1 MKKRLLS
8 LFLTFSMLL
17 TFFPVGTVTVF
28 ASDSPMAYTDGSYQF
43 ILNADNTAT
52 ITKYTGNEHRI
63 TIPAQVTHDAY
74 IYPVSKIGDRVF
86 SNYRYAL
93 TSVQIPDTV
102 TEIGS
107 NAFYN
112 CTSLK
117 NVTIQDNKPSCVKK
131 IGRQA
136 FMFCSVLSDISIL
149 DSVTEIDSE
158 AFHHCEE
165 LDTVTIPE
173 GVTSVADGMFSYCY
187 SLHTVTLPDSVTA
200 IEERAFTG
208 TALTQI
214 HIPANVTRIGTDAF
228 SECFALSAITSDSE
242 SYPAIDNVLYKKA
255 ANGDYALIRY
265 PSRRAN
271 PAFKIPN
278 GVARIE
284 THAFDCCSYL
294 ASVKMPDSVVSIGTG
309 AFMNCPALQDIEFS
323 CRITELPES
332 VFENCIGLESI
343 DIPEGITQ
351 ILDYAFAGCA
361 RLKRIAIP
369 SSVTKISGYAFSN
382 CTALNNIEYSGS
394 RSQWNAI
401 FTDSSLQDL
410 PVAPGSIDVTVT
422 SDIRTVT
429 AKVDGSSVP
438 INDGKFI
445 VTIGKTVELTVSDPQ
460 YRDRYTWAGGSG
472 TVSADN
478 TTYTFVAG
486 QDDTAV
492 TLTTVEHT
500 NYDTGDFTISGL
512 ADYSYGDNIDIRI
525 EPKDTRITDYIVR
538 YVRNAGTSNEE
549 EFNELPKDAGT
560 YTLRIIQGDTVRIDI
575 PEKITIHPITIT
587 NNTFQNELAVTLPAD
602 AVEEEVEE
610 GNDHTA
616 TVTVRADS
624 RLNALLQSDEIK
636 LELVYLN
643 DMGEEVI
650 TPTKA
655 GRYTVKVK
663 IHSNS
668 PNLLSATVDG
678 GTFEIRQKA
687 APIVPTADLYP
698 LTIKNAAVLIEHDGE
713 EIHARRNEIG
723 DLVAKVPENA
733 SVTVTYIS
741 QSDAIAFDQWLVS
754 GLDDSIDVKQ
764 NPLRFQMP
772 AGEKGVT
779 IEAMTKDASI
789 EDGGSGILGTVMV
802 IGAAAVLTWQ
812 GCRIGMELYLKRI
825 LPDGAAIPANA
836 TELAE
841 LVWVDA
847 GKPAPA
853 AALDNDATDAQKA
866 LTWASENQLLPSNK
880 TADASVSYWEV
891 IQIWRKAQTL
901 KN

>member
-63 TIPAQVTHDAY
+63 TIPAQVAQDAQT
-74 IYPVSKIGDRVF
+74 YPVSKIGDRVF
-86 SNYRYAL
+86 CNYRYVL

-117 NVTIQDNKPSCVKK
+117 SVTIQDDKPSCVKK

-136 FMFCSVLSDISIL
+136 FMFCSELTDIPIL

-242 SYPAIDNVLYKKA
+242 SYPAIDNVLYEKA

-265 PSRRAN
+265 PSQRAD

-284 THAFDCCSYL
+284 THAF
-294 ASVKMPDSVVSIGTG
+294 
-309 AFMNCPALQDIEFS
+309 
-323 CRITELPES
+323 
-332 VFENCIGLESI
+332 
-343 DIPEGITQ
+343 
-351 ILDYAFAGCA
+351 AGCA
-361 RLKRIAIP
+361 RLERIAIP
-369 SSVTKISGYAFSN
+369 SSVTKISEYAFSS
-382 CTALNNIEYSGS
+382 CESLKTVEYSGS

-401 FTDSSLQDL
+401 STDSGLQNV

-492 TLTTVEHT
+492 TLATVEHT

-512 ADYSYGDNIDIRI
+512 SNYSYGDNIDIRI

-575 PEKITIHPITIT
+575 PEKITIHPVTIT
-587 NNTFQNELAVTLPAD
+587 NDTFQNELTVTLPAD
-602 AVEEEVEE
+602 VVEEE

-643 DMGEEVI
+643 DMGEEVVA
-650 TPTKA
+650 PTKA

-668 PNLLSATVDG
+668 PNLISAIVDG

-713 EIHARRNEIG
+713 EIHAERNEIG
-723 DLVAKVPENA
+723 ELVAKVPENA

-754 GLDDSIDVKQ
+754 GLDDSTDVKQ

-779 IEAMTKDASI
+779 MEAMTKDASI

-812 GCRIGMELYLKRI
+812 GCRIGTELYLKRI

-841 LVWVDA
+841 LVWDDA
-847 GKPAPA
+847 GKPVPA
-853 AALDNDATDAQKA
+853 AALDNDATNAQKA

-880 TADASVSYWEV
+880 TAAASVSYWEV
-891 IQIWRKAQTL
+891 FQIWRKAQTL
-901 KN
+901 KS

>member
-17 TFFPVGTVTVF
+17 TFFPVSTVTVF
-28 ASDSPMAYTDGSYQF
+28 ASGSPMAYTDGSYQF

-63 TIPAQVTHDAY
+63 TIPAQVAQGTQT
-74 IYPVSKIGDRVF
+74 YPVSKIGDRVF
-86 SNYRYAL
+86 CNYKYVL

-117 NVTIQDNKPSCVKK
+117 SVTIQDNKPSCVKK

-136 FMFCSVLSDISIL
+136 FMFCSVLSDIPIL
-149 DSVTEIDSE
+149 DSVTEIGSE
-158 AFHHCEE
+158 AFHQCEK

-214 HIPANVTRIGTDAF
+214 HIPANVAQIGTDAF

-242 SYPAIDNVLYKKA
+242 SYPAIDNVLYEKA

-265 PSRRAN
+265 PSQRAD

-284 THAFDCCSYL
+284 THAF
-294 ASVKMPDSVVSIGTG
+294 
-309 AFMNCPALQDIEFS
+309 
-323 CRITELPES
+323 
-332 VFENCIGLESI
+332 
-343 DIPEGITQ
+343 
-351 ILDYAFAGCA
+351 AGCA
-361 RLKRIAIP
+361 RLERIAIP
-369 SSVTKISGYAFSN
+369 SSVTKISEYAFSS
-382 CTALNNIEYSGS
+382 CESLKTVEYSGS

-401 FTDSSLQDL
+401 STDSGLQNV

-575 PEKITIHPITIT
+575 PEKITIHPVTIT
-587 NNTFQNELAVTLPAD
+587 NDTFQNELTVTLPAD
-602 AVEEEVEE
+602 AVEEE

-668 PNLLSATVDG
+668 PNLISAIVDG

-687 APIVPTADLYP
+687 APMVPTADLYP

-713 EIHARRNEIG
+713 EIHAERNEIG
-723 DLVAKVPENA
+723 VLVAKVPENA

-754 GLDDSIDVKQ
+754 GLDDSTDVKQ

-779 IEAMTKDASI
+779 MEAMTKDASI

-812 GCRIGMELYLKRI
+812 GCRIGTELYLKRI

-841 LVWVDA
+841 LMWDDA

-853 AALDNDATDAQKA
+853 AALDTDATDAQKA
-866 LTWASENQLLPSNK
+866 LTWAFENQLLPSNK

-891 IQIWRKAQTL
+891 IQIWRKAQAL

>member
-63 TIPAQVTHDAY
+63 TIPAQVAQGTQT
-74 IYPVSKIGDRVF
+74 YPVTKIGDRVF
-86 SNYRYAL
+86 SSYRYAL

-117 NVTIQDNKPSCVKK
+117 SVTIQGNKPSCVKK

-136 FMFCSVLSDISIL
+136 FMFCSELTDIPIL
-149 DSVTEIDSE
+149 DSVTEIGSE
-158 AFHHCEE
+158 SFHHCEK

-173 GVTSVADGMFSYCY
+173 GVTSVADGMFRYCY
-187 SLHTVTLPDSVTA
+187 NLHTVTLPDSVTA

-214 HIPANVTRIGTDAF
+214 HIPAKVTRIETDAF

-242 SYPAIDNVLYKKA
+242 SYPAIDNVLYEKS
-255 ANGDYALIRY
+255 ANGDCALICY
-265 PSRRAN
+265 PSRRAD

-284 THAFDCCSYL
+284 THAFDCCLYL

-351 ILDYAFAGCA
+351 ILDDAFAGCEQ
-361 RLKRIAIP
+361 LERIAIP
-369 SSVTKISGYAFSN
+369 SSVTKISESAFSN

-401 FTDSSLQDL
+401 FTDSGLQNV

-422 SDIRTVT
+422 SGIRTVT
-429 AKVDGSSVP
+429 AKIDGSSVP

-445 VTIGKTVELTVSDPQ
+445 VTIGKTVELTVGDPQ

-472 TVSADN
+472 TVSANN

-486 QDDTAV
+486 RDDTAV

-525 EPKDTRITDYIVR
+525 EPKDTSITDYIVR

-575 PEKITIHPITIT
+575 PEKITIHPVTIT
-587 NNTFQNELAVTLPAD
+587 NDTFQNELAVTLPAD
-602 AVEEEVEE
+602 AVEEE

-636 LELVYLN
+636 LEIVYLN
-643 DMGEEVI
+643 DMGEEVVA
-650 TPTKA
+650 PTKA

-668 PNLLSATVDG
+668 PNLLSAIVDG

-687 APIVPTADLYP
+687 APIVPLYP
-698 LTIKNAAVLIEHDGE
+698 LTIKNADVFIEHDGE
-713 EIHARRNEIG
+713 EIHAERNEIG
-723 DLVAKVPENA
+723 VLVAKVPENA

-754 GLDDSIDVKQ
+754 GLDDSTDVKQ

-779 IEAMTKDASI
+779 MEAMTKDASI

-812 GCRIGMELYLKRI
+812 GCRIGTELYLKRI

-841 LVWVDA
+841 LVWDDA

-853 AALDNDATDAQKA
+853 AVLDNDATNAQKA

>member
-8 LFLTFSMLL
+8 LFLTFSIML

-63 TIPAQVTHDAY
+63 TIPAHVTQDAQT
-74 IYPVSKIGDRVF
+74 YPVSKIGDRVF
-86 SNYRYAL
+86 CNYKYVL
-93 TSVQIPDTV
+93 TSVQIPDTI

-117 NVTIQDNKPSCVKK
+117 SVTIQDNKPSCVKK

-136 FMFCSVLSDISIL
+136 FMFCSELTDIPIL
-149 DSVTEIDSE
+149 DSVTEIGSE
-158 AFHHCEE
+158 SFHQCEK

-173 GVTSVADGMFSYCY
+173 GVTSVADGTFSYCY

-214 HIPANVTRIGTDAF
+214 HIPANVAQIGTDAF
-228 SECFALSAITSDSE
+228 SECFALSTITSDSE
-242 SYPAIDNVLYKKA
+242 SYPSIDNVLYEKA

-265 PSRRAN
+265 PSRRADS
-271 PAFKIPN
+271 AFIPN

-294 ASVKMPDSVVSIGTG
+294 ASVKMPDSVVSIGAG
-309 AFMNCPALQDIEFS
+309 AFMNCQKLHDIEFS

-343 DIPEGITQ
+343 NIPEGITQ
-351 ILDYAFAGCA
+351 IMDYAFAGCEQ
-361 RLKRIAIP
+361 LERIAIP
-369 SSVTKISGYAFSN
+369 SSVTKISEDAFSN

-445 VTIGKTVELTVSDPQ
+445 VTIGKTVELTVSDPH

-486 QDDTAV
+486 QEDTAV

-500 NYDTGDFTISGL
+500 NYDTGDFIISGL

-525 EPKDTRITDYIVR
+525 EPKDTSITDYIVR

-560 YTLRIIQGDTVRIDI
+560 YTLRIIQGNTVRIDI
-575 PEKITIHPITIT
+575 PEKITIHPVTIT
-587 NNTFQNELAVTLPAD
+587 NDTFQNELTVTLPAD
-602 AVEEEVEE
+602 AVEEE

-636 LELVYLN
+636 LEIVYLN
-643 DMGEEVI
+643 DMGEEVVA
-650 TPTKA
+650 PTKA

-668 PNLLSATVDG
+668 PNLISAIVDG

-687 APIVPTADLYP
+687 APIVPTADLYL
-698 LTIKNAAVLIEHDGE
+698 LTIKNADVFIEHDGE
-713 EIHARRNEIG
+713 EIHAERNEIG

-754 GLDDSIDVKQ
+754 GLDDSTDVKQ

-812 GCRIGMELYLKRI
+812 GCRIGTELYLKRI

-841 LVWVDA
+841 LVWDDA

-901 KN
+901 KS

>member
-28 ASDSPMAYTDGSYQF
+28 ASDSPMAYTDGLYRF

-63 TIPAQVTHDAY
+63 TIPAQVAQGTQT
-74 IYPVSKIGDRVF
+74 YPVSKIGDRVF
-86 SNYRYAL
+86 SNYRYL
-93 TSVQIPDTV
+93 TSVQIPGTV
-102 TEIGS
+102 TEIGN

-117 NVTIQDNKPSCVKK
+117 SVTIQDDNSSCVKK

-136 FMFCSVLSDISIL
+136 FMFCSKLTDISIL
-149 DSVTEIDSE
+149 DSVTEIGSE
-158 AFHHCEE
+158 TFHHCEE

-173 GVTSVADGMFSYCY
+173 GVTSIAEGLFSYCY

-214 HIPANVTRIGTDAF
+214 HIPANVAQIGTDAF
-228 SECFALSAITSDSE
+228 SECFALSTITSGSE
-242 SYPAIDNVLYKKA
+242 CYPAIDNVLYEKS

-265 PSRRAN
+265 PSQRKD

-278 GVARIE
+278 GVVKIE
-284 THAFDCCSYL
+284 THAFDSCSYL

-309 AFMNCPALQDIEFS
+309 AFMNCQKLQDIEFS

-351 ILDYAFAGCA
+351 IMDYAFAGCA

-369 SSVTKISGYAFSN
+369 SSVTKIPESAFSS
-382 CTALNNIEYSGS
+382 CESLKTVEYSGS

-401 FTDSSLQDL
+401 STESGLQNL
-410 PVAPGSIDVTVT
+410 PVAPGSIDVTLT
-422 SDIRTVT
+422 SGIRTVT
-429 AKVDGSSVP
+429 AKIDGSSVP

-445 VTIGKTVELTVSDPQ
+445 VPIGKTVELTVSDSQ

-472 TVSADN
+472 TASADN
-478 TTYTFVAG
+478 TIYIFVAG

-500 NYDTGDFTISGL
+500 NYDTGDFIISGL

-525 EPKDTRITDYIVR
+525 EPKDTSITDYIVR

-549 EFNELPKDAGT
+549 EFNALPEDAGT

-575 PEKITIHPITIT
+575 PEKITIHPVTIT
-587 NNTFQNELAVTLPAD
+587 NDTFQNELTVTLPED
-602 AVEEEVEE
+602 AVEEE

-636 LELVYLN
+636 LEIVYLN

-668 PNLLSATVDG
+668 PNLLSAIVDG
-678 GTFEIRQKA
+678 GTFEIRQKD
-687 APIVPTADLYP
+687 APIIPTADLYL
-698 LTIKNAAVLIEHDGE
+698 LTIKNADVFIEHDGE
-713 EIHARRNEIG
+713 EIHAERNEIG

-812 GCRIGMELYLKRI
+812 GCRIGTELYLKRI

-841 LVWVDA
+841 LVWFDA
-847 GKPAPA
+847 GKPVPA
-853 AALDNDATDAQKA
+853 AALDTDATDAQKA

-891 IQIWRKAQTL
+891 IQIWRKAQAL
-901 KN
+901 KS

>member
-28 ASDSPMAYTDGSYQF
+28 ASGSPMAYTDGSYQF

-63 TIPAQVTHDAY
+63 TIPAQVTQDAQT
-74 IYPVSKIGDRVF
+74 YPVSKIGDRVF
-86 SNYRYAL
+86 NNYKYTL

-117 NVTIQDNKPSCVKK
+117 SVTIQDNKPSCVKK

-136 FMFCSVLSDISIL
+136 FMFCSELTDIPIL

-187 SLHTVTLPDSVTA
+187 SLHTVTLSDSVTA

-214 HIPANVTRIGTDAF
+214 HIPANVAQIGTDAF

-242 SYPAIDNVLYKKA
+242 SYPSIDNVLYEKA
-255 ANGDYALIRY
+255 ANDDYALIRY
-265 PSRRAN
+265 PSRRED

-278 GVARIE
+278 GVTRIE

-323 CRITELPES
+323 CRTTKLPES
-332 VFENCIGLESI
+332 VFAGCISLKSI

-351 ILDYAFAGCA
+351 ILDDAFAGCEQ
-361 RLKRIAIP
+361 LERIAIP
-369 SSVTKISGYAFSN
+369 SSVTKIPESAFSS
-382 CTALNNIEYSGS
+382 CESLKTVEYSGS

-401 FTDSSLQDL
+401 FTDSGLQNVH
-410 PVAPGSIDVTVT
+410 VAPGSIDVTVT

-429 AKVDGSSVP
+429 AKIDGSSVP

-472 TVSADN
+472 TVSANN

-525 EPKDTRITDYIVR
+525 EPKDTSITDYIVR

-575 PEKITIHPITIT
+575 PEKITIHPVTIT
-587 NNTFQNELAVTLPAD
+587 NNTFQNELTVTLPEG
-602 AVEEEVEE
+602 AVEEE

-636 LELVYLN
+636 LEIVYLN

-668 PNLLSATVDG
+668 PNLLSAIVDG

-687 APIVPTADLYP
+687 APIVPLYP
-698 LTIKNAAVLIEHDGE
+698 LTIKNADVFIEHDGE
-713 EIHARRNEIG
+713 EIHAERNEIG
-723 DLVAKVPENA
+723 VLVAKVPENA

-754 GLDDSIDVKQ
+754 GLDDSTDVKQ

-779 IEAMTKDASI
+779 MEAMTKDASI

-812 GCRIGMELYLKRI
+812 GCRIGTELYLKRI

-841 LVWVDA
+841 LVWDDA

-853 AALDNDATDAQKA
+853 AALDNDATHAQKA
-866 LTWASENQLLPSNK
+866 LTWASENQLLPFNK

-891 IQIWRKAQTL
+891 IQIWRKAQAL

>member
-52 ITKYTGNEHRI
+52 ITKYTGNERRI
-63 TIPAQVTHDAY
+63 TIPAQVAQGTQT
-74 IYPVSKIGDRVF
+74 YPVTKIGDRVF
-86 SNYRYAL
+86 SNYRYL

-112 CTSLK
+112 CTFLES
-117 NVTIQDNKPSCVKK
+117 VTIQDNKPSCVKK

-136 FMFCSVLSDISIL
+136 FMFCSELTDIPIL
-149 DSVTEIDSE
+149 DSVTEIGSE
-158 AFHHCEE
+158 SFHHCEE

-214 HIPANVTRIGTDAF
+214 HIPANVAQIETDAF

-242 SYPAIDNVLYKKA
+242 SYPSIDNVLYEKS

-265 PSRRAN
+265 PSQRAD

-284 THAFDCCSYL
+284 THAF
-294 ASVKMPDSVVSIGTG
+294 
-309 AFMNCPALQDIEFS
+309 
-323 CRITELPES
+323 
-332 VFENCIGLESI
+332 
-343 DIPEGITQ
+343 
-351 ILDYAFAGCA
+351 AGCA
-361 RLKRIAIP
+361 RLERIAIP
-369 SSVTKISGYAFSN
+369 SSVTKISEYAFSS
-382 CTALNNIEYSGS
+382 CESLKTVEYSGS

-401 FTDSSLQDL
+401 STDSGLQSL

-422 SDIRTVT
+422 SDIRSVT

-445 VTIGKTVELTVSDPQ
+445 VTIGKTVELTVSAPQ

-492 TLTTVEHT
+492 TLATVEHT

-575 PEKITIHPITIT
+575 PEKITIHPVTIT
-587 NNTFQNELAVTLPAD
+587 NDTFQNELAVTLPED
-602 AVEEEVEE
+602 AVEEE

-636 LELVYLN
+636 LEIVYLN
-643 DMGEEVI
+643 DMGEEVVA
-650 TPTKA
+650 PTKA

-668 PNLLSATVDG
+668 PNLISAIVDG

-687 APIVPTADLYP
+687 VFLPPTADLYL
-698 LTIKNAAVLIEHDGE
+698 LTIKNADVFIEHDGE
-713 EIHARRNEIG
+713 EIHAGRNEIG

-812 GCRIGMELYLKRI
+812 GCRIGTELYLKRI

-841 LVWVDA
+841 LVWDDA
-847 GKPAPA
+847 GKPVPA
-853 AALDNDATDAQKA
+853 AALDNDATNAQKA

>member
-1 MKKRLLS
+1 M
-8 LFLTFSMLL
+8 
-17 TFFPVGTVTVF
+17 
-28 ASDSPMAYTDGSYQF
+28 
-43 ILNADNTAT
+43 
-52 ITKYTGNEHRI
+52 
-63 TIPAQVTHDAY
+63 
-74 IYPVSKIGDRVF
+74 
-86 SNYRYAL
+86 
-93 TSVQIPDTV
+93 
-102 TEIGS
+102 
-107 NAFYN
+107 
-112 CTSLK
+112 
-117 NVTIQDNKPSCVKK
+117 
-131 IGRQA
+131 
-136 FMFCSVLSDISIL
+136 
-149 DSVTEIDSE
+149 
-158 AFHHCEE
+158 
-165 LDTVTIPE
+165 
-173 GVTSVADGMFSYCY
+173 
-187 SLHTVTLPDSVTA
+187 
-200 IEERAFTG
+200 
-208 TALTQI
+208 
-214 HIPANVTRIGTDAF
+214 
-228 SECFALSAITSDSE
+228 
-242 SYPAIDNVLYKKA
+242 
-255 ANGDYALIRY
+255 
-265 PSRRAN
+265 
-271 PAFKIPN
+271 
-278 GVARIE
+278 
-284 THAFDCCSYL
+284 
-294 ASVKMPDSVVSIGTG
+294 
-309 AFMNCPALQDIEFS
+309 
-323 CRITELPES
+323 
-332 VFENCIGLESI
+332 
-343 DIPEGITQ
+343 
-351 ILDYAFAGCA
+351 
-361 RLKRIAIP
+361 
-369 SSVTKISGYAFSN
+369 
-382 CTALNNIEYSGS
+382 
-394 RSQWNAI
+394 
-401 FTDSSLQDL
+401 
-410 PVAPGSIDVTVT
+410 
-422 SDIRTVT
+422 
-429 AKVDGSSVP
+429 
-438 INDGKFI
+438 
-445 VTIGKTVELTVSDPQ
+445 
-460 YRDRYTWAGGSG
+460 
-472 TVSADN
+472 SADN

-492 TLTTVEHT
+492 TLATVEHT

-525 EPKDTRITDYIVR
+525 EPKDTSITDYIVR

-575 PEKITIHPITIT
+575 PEKITIHPVTIT
-587 NNTFQNELAVTLPAD
+587 NDTFQNEFTVSLPED
-602 AVEEEVEE
+602 AVEEE

-636 LELVYLN
+636 LEIVYLN
-643 DMGEEVI
+643 DMGEEVVA
-650 TPTKA
+650 PTKA

-663 IHSNS
+663 IHSNNS
-668 PNLLSATVDG
+668 NLLSAIVDG

-713 EIHARRNEIG
+713 EIHAGRNEIG

-754 GLDDSIDVKQ
+754 GLDDSTDVKQ

-812 GCRIGMELYLKRI
+812 GCRIGTELYLKRI

-853 AALDNDATDAQKA
+853 AALDNDATNAQKA

>member
-63 TIPAQVTHDAY
+63 TIPAQVTHGAQT
-74 IYPVSKIGDRVF
+74 YPVSKIGDRVF
-86 SNYRYAL
+86 CNYKYVL
-93 TSVQIPDTV
+93 TGVQIPDTV

-117 NVTIQDNKPSCVKK
+117 SVTIQGNKPSCVKK

-136 FMFCSVLSDISIL
+136 FMFCSELTDIPIL
-149 DSVTEIDSE
+149 DSVTEIGSE
-158 AFHHCEE
+158 SFHHCEK

-173 GVTSVADGMFSYCY
+173 GVTSVADGMFRYCY
-187 SLHTVTLPDSVTA
+187 NLHTVTLPDSVTA

-214 HIPANVTRIGTDAF
+214 HIPAKVTRIETDAF

-242 SYPAIDNVLYKKA
+242 SYPAIDNVLYEKA

-265 PSRRAN
+265 PSQRED

-284 THAFDCCSYL
+284 AHAFDCCSYL

-309 AFMNCPALQDIEFS
+309 AFMNCQKLHDIEFS

-351 ILDYAFAGCA
+351 IPDYAFAGCEQ
-361 RLKRIAIP
+361 LERIAIP
-369 SSVTKISGYAFSN
+369 SSVTKIPESAFSN

-401 FTDSSLQDL
+401 STDSGLQNV

-422 SDIRTVT
+422 SGIRTVT
-429 AKVDGSSVP
+429 AKIDGSSVP

-445 VTIGKTVELTVSDPQ
+445 VTIGKTVELTVGDPQ

-472 TVSADN
+472 TVSANN

-486 QDDTAV
+486 RDDTAV

-525 EPKDTRITDYIVR
+525 EPKDTSITDYIVR

-575 PEKITIHPITIT
+575 PEKITIHPVTIT
-587 NNTFQNELAVTLPAD
+587 NDTFQNELAVTLPAD
-602 AVEEEVEE
+602 AVEEE

-636 LELVYLN
+636 LEIVYLN
-643 DMGEEVI
+643 DMGEEVVA
-650 TPTKA
+650 PTKA

-668 PNLLSATVDG
+668 PNLLSAIVDG

-687 APIVPTADLYP
+687 APIVPLYP
-698 LTIKNAAVLIEHDGE
+698 LTIKNADVFIEHDGE
-713 EIHARRNEIG
+713 EIHAERNEIG
-723 DLVAKVPENA
+723 VLVAKVPENA

-754 GLDDSIDVKQ
+754 GLDDSTDVKQ

-779 IEAMTKDASI
+779 MEAMTKDASI

-812 GCRIGMELYLKRI
+812 GCRIGTELYLKRI

-841 LVWVDA
+841 LVWDDA

-853 AALDNDATDAQKA
+853 AVLDNDATNAQKA

>member
-1 MKKRLLS
+1 M
-8 LFLTFSMLL
+8 
-17 TFFPVGTVTVF
+17 
-28 ASDSPMAYTDGSYQF
+28 
-43 ILNADNTAT
+43 
-52 ITKYTGNEHRI
+52 
-63 TIPAQVTHDAY
+63 
-74 IYPVSKIGDRVF
+74 
-86 SNYRYAL
+86 
-93 TSVQIPDTV
+93 
-102 TEIGS
+102 
-107 NAFYN
+107 
-112 CTSLK
+112 
-117 NVTIQDNKPSCVKK
+117 
-131 IGRQA
+131 
-136 FMFCSVLSDISIL
+136 
-149 DSVTEIDSE
+149 
-158 AFHHCEE
+158 
-165 LDTVTIPE
+165 
-173 GVTSVADGMFSYCY
+173 
-187 SLHTVTLPDSVTA
+187 
-200 IEERAFTG
+200 
-208 TALTQI
+208 
-214 HIPANVTRIGTDAF
+214 
-228 SECFALSAITSDSE
+228 
-242 SYPAIDNVLYKKA
+242 
-255 ANGDYALIRY
+255 
-265 PSRRAN
+265 
-271 PAFKIPN
+271 
-278 GVARIE
+278 
-284 THAFDCCSYL
+284 
-294 ASVKMPDSVVSIGTG
+294 
-309 AFMNCPALQDIEFS
+309 
-323 CRITELPES
+323 
-332 VFENCIGLESI
+332 
-343 DIPEGITQ
+343 
-351 ILDYAFAGCA
+351 
-361 RLKRIAIP
+361 
-369 SSVTKISGYAFSN
+369 
-382 CTALNNIEYSGS
+382 
-394 RSQWNAI
+394 
-401 FTDSSLQDL
+401 
-410 PVAPGSIDVTVT
+410 
-422 SDIRTVT
+422 
-429 AKVDGSSVP
+429 
-438 INDGKFI
+438 
-445 VTIGKTVELTVSDPQ
+445 ELTVSDPQ

-500 NYDTGDFTISGL
+500 NYDTGDFIISGL

-575 PEKITIHPITIT
+575 PEKITIHPVTIT
-587 NNTFQNELAVTLPAD
+587 NDTFQRELTVTLPED
-602 AVEEEVEE
+602 AVEEE

-636 LELVYLN
+636 LEIVYLN
-643 DMGEEVI
+643 DMGEEVVA
-650 TPTKA
+650 PTKA

-668 PNLLSATVDG
+668 PNLLSAIVGG

-713 EIHARRNEIG
+713 EIHAERNEIG

-779 IEAMTKDASI
+779 MEAMTKDASI

-812 GCRIGMELYLKRI
+812 GCRIGTELYLKRI
-825 LPDGAAIPANA
+825 LPDGAAIPAYA

-841 LVWVDA
+841 LVWDDA

-853 AALDNDATDAQKA
+853 AALDTDATDAQKA
-866 LTWASENQLLPSNK
+866 LTWASENQLLPTNK

-891 IQIWRKAQTL
+891 IQIWRKAQAL

>member
-28 ASDSPMAYTDGSYQF
+28 ASDSSMAYTDGSYQF

-63 TIPAQVTHDAY
+63 TIPAHVTQDAQT
-74 IYPVSKIGDRVF
+74 YPVSKIGDRVF
-86 SNYRYAL
+86 CNYKYVL

-117 NVTIQDNKPSCVKK
+117 SVTIQDNKPSCVKK

-136 FMFCSVLSDISIL
+136 FMFCSELTDIPIL
-149 DSVTEIDSE
+149 DSVTEIGSE
-158 AFHHCEE
+158 SFHQCEK

-214 HIPANVTRIGTDAF
+214 HIPANVAQIGTDAF
-228 SECFALSAITSDSE
+228 SECFALSTITSDSE
-242 SYPAIDNVLYKKA
+242 SYPSIDNVLYEKA

-265 PSRRAN
+265 PSRRADS
-271 PAFKIPN
+271 AFKIPN

-284 THAFDCCSYL
+284 THAFDCCLYL
-294 ASVKMPDSVVSIGTG
+294 ASVKMPDSVFSIGTG
-309 AFMNCPALQDIEFS
+309 AFMNCSALQDIELS
-323 CRITELPES
+323 CRIMELPES
-332 VFENCIGLESI
+332 VFAGCISLKSI

-351 ILDYAFAGCA
+351 ILDDAFAGCEQ
-361 RLKRIAIP
+361 LERIAIP
-369 SSVTKISGYAFSN
+369 SSVTKIPASAFSSCEN
-382 CTALNNIEYSGS
+382 LKTVEYSGS

-401 FTDSSLQDL
+401 FTDSGLQNV

-422 SDIRTVT
+422 SAIRTVT

-492 TLTTVEHT
+492 TLTTVEHI

-575 PEKITIHPITIT
+575 PEKITIHPVTIT
-587 NNTFQNELAVTLPAD
+587 NDTFQNELTVTLPAD
-602 AVEEEVEE
+602 AVEEE
-610 GNDHTA
+610 GKDHTA

-643 DMGEEVI
+643 DMGEEVVA
-650 TPTKA
+650 PTKA

-668 PNLLSATVDG
+668 PNLLSAIVDG

-687 APIVPTADLYP
+687 APIVPTADLYL
-698 LTIKNAAVLIEHDGE
+698 LTIKNADVFIEHDGE
-713 EIHARRNEIG
+713 EIHAERNEIG

-733 SVTVTYIS
+733 NVTVTYIS

-754 GLDDSIDVKQ
+754 GLDDSTDVKQ

-779 IEAMTKDASI
+779 MEAMTKDASI

-812 GCRIGMELYLKRI
+812 GCRIGTELYLKRI

-841 LVWVDA
+841 LVWDDA

-853 AALDNDATDAQKA
+853 AALDNDATSAQKA

-891 IQIWRKAQTL
+891 IQIWRKAQAL

>member
-63 TIPAQVTHDAY
+63 TIPAQVAQGTQT
-74 IYPVSKIGDRVF
+74 YPVTKIGDRVF
-86 SNYRYAL
+86 SSYRYAL

-112 CTSLK
+112 CTFLESI
-117 NVTIQDNKPSCVKK
+117 TIQDNKPSCVKK

-136 FMFCSVLSDISIL
+136 FMFCSELTDISIL

-173 GVTSVADGMFSYCY
+173 GVTSVADGMFRYCY

-214 HIPANVTRIGTDAF
+214 HIPAKVTRIGTDAF
-228 SECFALSAITSDSE
+228 SECFALSTITSDSE
-242 SYPAIDNVLYKKA
+242 SYPAIDNVLYEKS

-265 PSRRAN
+265 PSRRAD

-309 AFMNCPALQDIEFS
+309 AFMNCQKLHDIEFS
-323 CRITELPES
+323 CRITELPDS

-351 ILDYAFAGCA
+351 IMDYAFAGCEQ
-361 RLKRIAIP
+361 LERIAIP
-369 SSVTKISGYAFSN
+369 SSVTKIPESAFSS
-382 CTALNNIEYSGS
+382 CESLKTVEYSGS

-401 FTDSSLQDL
+401 STDSGLQNV

-575 PEKITIHPITIT
+575 PEKITIHPVTIT
-587 NNTFQNELAVTLPAD
+587 NDTFQNELTVTLPED
-602 AVEEEVEE
+602 AVEEE

-643 DMGEEVI
+643 DMGEEVVA
-650 TPTKA
+650 PTKA

-668 PNLLSATVDG
+668 PNLISAIVDG

-687 APIVPTADLYP
+687 APIVPLYP

-713 EIHARRNEIG
+713 EIHAERNEIG
-723 DLVAKVPENA
+723 VLVAKVPENA

-779 IEAMTKDASI
+779 MEAMTKDASI
-789 EDGGSGILGTVMV
+789 EDGGSSILGTVMV

-812 GCRIGMELYLKRI
+812 GCRIGTELYLKRI
-825 LPDGAAIPANA
+825 LPDGAAIPTHA

-853 AALDNDATDAQKA
+853 AALDNDATNAQKA

-901 KN
+901 KS

>member
-63 TIPAQVTHDAY
+63 TIPAHVTQDTQT
-74 IYPVSKIGDRVF
+74 YPVSKIGDRVF
-86 SNYRYAL
+86 SNYRNVL
-93 TSVQIPDTV
+93 ISVQIPDTV

-117 NVTIQDNKPSCVKK
+117 SVTIQDNKPSCVKK

-136 FMFCSVLSDISIL
+136 FMFCSELTDIPIL
-149 DSVTEIDSE
+149 DSVTEIGSE
-158 AFHHCEE
+158 SFHQCEK

-208 TALTQI
+208 TALTQV
-214 HIPANVTRIGTDAF
+214 HIPAKVTRIGTDAF
-228 SECFALSAITSDSE
+228 SECFALSTITSDSE
-242 SYPAIDNVLYKKA
+242 SYPAIDNVLYEKS

-265 PSRRAN
+265 PSQRED

-278 GVARIE
+278 GVARID

-294 ASVKMPDSVVSIGTG
+294 ASVKMPDSVVSIGTS
-309 AFMNCPALQDIEFS
+309 AFMNCPTLQDIEFS

-332 VFENCIGLESI
+332 VFAGCISLKSI

-351 ILDYAFAGCA
+351 ILDDAFAGCEQ
-361 RLKRIAIP
+361 LERIAIP
-369 SSVTKISGYAFSN
+369 SSVTKIPESAFSS
-382 CTALNNIEYSGS
+382 CESLKTVEYSGS

-401 FTDSSLQDL
+401 STDSGLQNV

-445 VTIGKTVELTVSDPQ
+445 VTIGKTVELTVSAPQ

-575 PEKITIHPITIT
+575 PEKITIHPVTIT
-587 NNTFQNELAVTLPAD
+587 NDTFQNELAVTLPAD
-602 AVEEEVEE
+602 AVEKE

-643 DMGEEVI
+643 DMGEEVVA
-650 TPTKA
+650 PTKA

-668 PNLLSATVDG
+668 PNLISAIVDG

-713 EIHARRNEIG
+713 EIHAERNEIG

-754 GLDDSIDVKQ
+754 GLDDSTDVKQ

-779 IEAMTKDASI
+779 MEAMTKDASI

-812 GCRIGMELYLKRI
+812 GCRIGTELYLKRI

-853 AALDNDATDAQKA
+853 AALDNDATNAQKA

-901 KN
+901 KS

>member
-63 TIPAQVTHDAY
+63 TIPAQVTQDAQT
-74 IYPVSKIGDRVF
+74 YPVSKIGDRVF
-86 SNYRYAL
+86 CNYKYFL

-117 NVTIQDNKPSCVKK
+117 SVTIQDNKPSCVKK
-131 IGRQA
+131 IGRQT
-136 FMFCSVLSDISIL
+136 FMFCSEFTYISIL
-149 DSVTEIDSE
+149 DSVTEIGSE
-158 AFHHCEE
+158 AFHQCEK

-214 HIPANVTRIGTDAF
+214 HIPANVAQIGTDAF

-242 SYPAIDNVLYKKA
+242 SYPSIDNVLYEKA

-265 PSRRAN
+265 PSQRAD

-278 GVARIE
+278 AVARIE
-284 THAFDCCSYL
+284 THAF
-294 ASVKMPDSVVSIGTG
+294 
-309 AFMNCPALQDIEFS
+309 
-323 CRITELPES
+323 
-332 VFENCIGLESI
+332 
-343 DIPEGITQ
+343 
-351 ILDYAFAGCA
+351 AGCA
-361 RLKRIAIP
+361 RLERIAIP
-369 SSVTKISGYAFSN
+369 SSVTKISEYAFSS
-382 CTALNNIEYSGS
+382 CESLKTVEYSGS

-401 FTDSSLQDL
+401 STDSGLQNV

-472 TVSADN
+472 TVSSDN

-492 TLTTVEHT
+492 TLATVEHT

-575 PEKITIHPITIT
+575 PEKITIHPVTIT
-587 NNTFQNELAVTLPAD
+587 NDTFQNELAVTLPAD
-602 AVEEEVEE
+602 AVEEE

-624 RLNALLQSDEIK
+624 KLNALLQSDEIK

-643 DMGEEVI
+643 DMGEEVVA
-650 TPTKA
+650 PTKA

-668 PNLLSATVDG
+668 PNLLSAIVDG

-713 EIHARRNEIG
+713 EIHAERNESG

-779 IEAMTKDASI
+779 MEAMTKDASI

-812 GCRIGMELYLKRI
+812 GCRIGTELYLKRI

-841 LVWVDA
+841 LVWDDA

-853 AALDNDATDAQKA
+853 AALDNDVTNAQKA

>member
-63 TIPAQVTHDAY
+63 TIPAQVAQGTQT
-74 IYPVSKIGDRVF
+74 YPVTKIGDRVF
-86 SNYRYAL
+86 CNYKYVL

-117 NVTIQDNKPSCVKK
+117 SVTIQDNKPSCVKK

-136 FMFCSVLSDISIL
+136 FMFCNELTDIPIL

-173 GVTSVADGMFSYCY
+173 GVTSVADGMFRYCY
-187 SLHTVTLPDSVTA
+187 NLHTVTLPDSVTA

-214 HIPANVTRIGTDAF
+214 HIPANVAQIGTDAF

-242 SYPAIDNVLYKKA
+242 SYPSIDNVLYEKA

-265 PSRRAN
+265 PSQRAD

-284 THAFDCCSYL
+284 THAF
-294 ASVKMPDSVVSIGTG
+294 
-309 AFMNCPALQDIEFS
+309 
-323 CRITELPES
+323 
-332 VFENCIGLESI
+332 
-343 DIPEGITQ
+343 
-351 ILDYAFAGCA
+351 AGCA
-361 RLKRIAIP
+361 RLERIAIP
-369 SSVTKISGYAFSN
+369 SSVTKISEYAFSS
-382 CTALNNIEYSGS
+382 CESLKTVEYSGS

-401 FTDSSLQDL
+401 STDSGLQSL

-422 SDIRTVT
+422 SGIRTVT

-445 VTIGKTVELTVSDPQ
+445 VTIGKTVELTVSNPQ
-460 YRDRYTWAGGSG
+460 YRDCYTWAGGSG

-492 TLTTVEHT
+492 TLATVEHT

-512 ADYSYGDNIDIRI
+512 SNYSYGDNIDIRI

-575 PEKITIHPITIT
+575 PEKITIHPVTIT
-587 NNTFQNELAVTLPAD
+587 NDTFQNEFTVSLPED
-602 AVEEEVEE
+602 AVEEE

-636 LELVYLN
+636 LEIVYLN
-643 DMGEEVI
+643 DMGEEVVA
-650 TPTKA
+650 PTKA

-663 IHSNS
+663 IHSNNS
-668 PNLLSATVDG
+668 NLLSAIVDG

-698 LTIKNAAVLIEHDGE
+698 LTIKNAAVFIEHDGE
-713 EIHARRNEIG
+713 EIHAGRNEIG

-779 IEAMTKDASI
+779 MEAMTKDASI

-812 GCRIGMELYLKRI
+812 GCRIGTELYLKRI

-841 LVWVDA
+841 LVWDDA

-853 AALDNDATDAQKA
+853 AALDNDATNAQKA

-891 IQIWRKAQTL
+891 IQIWRKAQAL
-901 KN
+901 KS

>member
-63 TIPAQVTHDAY
+63 TIPAQVTQDAQT
-74 IYPVSKIGDRVF
+74 YPVSKIGDRVF
-86 SNYRYAL
+86 CNYKCVL
-93 TSVQIPDTV
+93 TSVQIPDTI

-117 NVTIQDNKPSCVKK
+117 SVTIQDNKPSCVKK

-149 DSVTEIDSE
+149 DSVTEIGSE
-158 AFHHCEE
+158 SFHQCEK

-173 GVTSVADGMFSYCY
+173 GVTSVADGTFSYCY

-214 HIPANVTRIGTDAF
+214 HIPANVAQIGTDAF
-228 SECFALSAITSDSE
+228 SECFALSTITSDSE
-242 SYPAIDNVLYKKA
+242 SYPSIDNVLYEKA

-265 PSRRAN
+265 PSRRADS
-271 PAFKIPN
+271 AFKIPN

-284 THAFDCCSYL
+284 THAF
-294 ASVKMPDSVVSIGTG
+294 
-309 AFMNCPALQDIEFS
+309 
-323 CRITELPES
+323 
-332 VFENCIGLESI
+332 
-343 DIPEGITQ
+343 
-351 ILDYAFAGCA
+351 AGCA
-361 RLKRIAIP
+361 RLERIAIP
-369 SSVTKISGYAFSN
+369 SSVTKISEYAFSN

-401 FTDSSLQDL
+401 FTDSGLQNV

-429 AKVDGSSVP
+429 AKIDGSSVP

-549 EFNELPKDAGT
+549 EFNEFPKDAGT

-575 PEKITIHPITIT
+575 PEKITIHPVTIT
-587 NNTFQNELAVTLPAD
+587 NDTFQNELAVTLPAD
-602 AVEEEVEE
+602 AVEEE

-643 DMGEEVI
+643 DMGEEVVA
-650 TPTKA
+650 PTKA
-655 GRYTVKVK
+655 GRYTVKIK

-668 PNLLSATVDG
+668 PNLLSAIVDG

-713 EIHARRNEIG
+713 EIHAERNEIG

-754 GLDDSIDVKQ
+754 GLDDSTDVKQ
-764 NPLRFQMP
+764 NPLHFQMP

-812 GCRIGMELYLKRI
+812 GCRVGTELYLKRI

-841 LVWVDA
+841 LMWDDA

-853 AALDNDATDAQKA
+853 AALDTDATDAQKA
-866 LTWASENQLLPSNK
+866 LTWAFENQLLPSNK

-891 IQIWRKAQTL
+891 IQIWRKAQAL

>member
-8 LFLTFSMLL
+8 LFLAFSMML

-28 ASDSPMAYTDGSYQF
+28 ASGSPMAYTDGPYQF

-52 ITKYTGNEHRI
+52 ITKYTGKENRI
-63 TIPAQVTHDAY
+63 TIPAQVAQGTQT
-74 IYPVSKIGDRVF
+74 YPVTKIGDRVF
-86 SNYRYAL
+86 SNYRYVL

-102 TEIGS
+102 TEIGD

-117 NVTIQDNKPSCVKK
+117 SVTIQNDNPSCVKK

-136 FMFCSVLSDISIL
+136 FMYCRALTDISIL
-149 DSVTEIDSE
+149 DSVTEIGSD
-158 AFHHCEE
+158 AFHHCDE
-165 LDTVTIPE
+165 LDTVTLPE
-173 GVTSVADGMFSYCY
+173 GVTSIAKGMFSYCY

-208 TALTQI
+208 TALAQI
-214 HIPANVTRIGTDAF
+214 HIPANVAQIGTDAF
-228 SECFALSAITSDSE
+228 SECFALSTITSDSE
-242 SYPAIDNVLYKKA
+242 SYPAIDNVLYEKS
-255 ANGDYALIRY
+255 ANGDSALIRY
-265 PSRRAN
+265 PSRRAD

-278 GVARIE
+278 GVVRIE
-284 THAFDCCSYL
+284 PHAFDSCSYL

-309 AFMNCPALQDIEFS
+309 AFMNCPSLQDIEFS
-323 CRITELPES
+323 CKITELPES

-351 ILDYAFAGCA
+351 ISYDAFAGCE

-369 SSVTKISGYAFSN
+369 SSVTKIPESAFSN

-401 FTDSSLQDL
+401 FTESGLQNI
-410 PVAPGSIDVTVT
+410 PVTPDSIDVTVT
-422 SDIRTVT
+422 SGIRTVT

-445 VTIGKTVELTVSDPQ
+445 VTIGKAVELTVSDPQ

-500 NYDTGDFTISGL
+500 NYDTGDFIISGL

-525 EPKDTRITDYIVR
+525 EPKDTSITDYIVR

-560 YTLRIIQGDTVRIDI
+560 YTLRIIQGNTVQIDI

-587 NNTFQNELAVTLPAD
+587 NDTFQNELTVTLPED
-602 AVEEEVEE
+602 AVEEE

-636 LELVYLN
+636 LEIVYLN

-668 PNLLSATVDG
+668 PNLLSAIVDG
-678 GTFEIRQKA
+678 GTFEIRQKD
-687 APIVPTADLYP
+687 APIIPTADLYL
-698 LTIKNAAVLIEHDGE
+698 LTIKNADVFIEHDGE
-713 EIHARRNEIG
+713 EIHAERNEIG

-812 GCRIGMELYLKRI
+812 GCRIGTELYLKRI
-825 LPDGAAIPANA
+825 LPDSAAIPATA

-847 GKPAPA
+847 GKPVPA
-853 AALDNDATDAQKA
+853 AALDTDATDAQKA

-891 IQIWRKAQTL
+891 IQIWRKAQAL
-901 KN
+901 KS

>member
-63 TIPAQVTHDAY
+63 TIPAQVTHGAY

-86 SNYRYAL
+86 CNYKYVL

-112 CTSLK
+112 CTSLES
-117 NVTIQDNKPSCVKK
+117 VTIQDNKPSCVKK

-136 FMFCSVLSDISIL
+136 FMFCSVLTDIPIL

-173 GVTSVADGMFSYCY
+173 GVTSVADGMFRYCY
-187 SLHTVTLPDSVTA
+187 NLHTVTLPDSVTA

-214 HIPANVTRIGTDAF
+214 HIPANVAQIGTDAF

-242 SYPAIDNVLYKKA
+242 SYPSIDNVLYEKA

-265 PSRRAN
+265 PSQRAD

-284 THAFDCCSYL
+284 THAF
-294 ASVKMPDSVVSIGTG
+294 
-309 AFMNCPALQDIEFS
+309 
-323 CRITELPES
+323 
-332 VFENCIGLESI
+332 
-343 DIPEGITQ
+343 
-351 ILDYAFAGCA
+351 AGCA
-361 RLKRIAIP
+361 RLERIAIP
-369 SSVTKISGYAFSN
+369 SSVTKISEYAFSS
-382 CTALNNIEYSGS
+382 CESLKTVEYSGS

-401 FTDSSLQDL
+401 FTDSGLQNV

-422 SDIRTVT
+422 SDIRSVT

-445 VTIGKTVELTVSDPQ
+445 VTIGKTVELTVSDPH

-575 PEKITIHPITIT
+575 PEKITIHPVTIT
-587 NNTFQNELAVTLPAD
+587 NDTFQNELTVTLPAD
-602 AVEEEVEE
+602 AVEEE

-643 DMGEEVI
+643 DMGEEVVA
-650 TPTKA
+650 PTKA

-663 IHSNS
+663 LHSNS
-668 PNLLSATVDG
+668 PNLLSAIVDG

-713 EIHARRNEIG
+713 EIQAERNEIG

-754 GLDDSIDVKQ
+754 GLDDSTDVKQ

-779 IEAMTKDASI
+779 MEAMTKDASI

-812 GCRIGMELYLKRI
+812 GCRIGTELYLKRI

-841 LVWVDA
+841 LMWVDA

>member
-17 TFFPVGTVTVF
+17 TFFPVGTVTIF

-63 TIPAQVTHDAY
+63 TIPAHVTQDAQT
-74 IYPVSKIGDRVF
+74 YPVSKIGDRVF
-86 SNYRYAL
+86 CNYKYVL

-117 NVTIQDNKPSCVKK
+117 SVTIQDDKPSCVKK

-136 FMFCSVLSDISIL
+136 FMFCSELTDISIL
-149 DSVTEIDSE
+149 DSVTEIGSE
-158 AFHHCEE
+158 SFHQCEK

-173 GVTSVADGMFSYCY
+173 GVTSIADGMFRYCY
-187 SLHTVTLPDSVTA
+187 SLHTVTLPNSVTA

-214 HIPANVTRIGTDAF
+214 HIPANVAQIGTDAF
-228 SECFALSAITSDSE
+228 SECFALSTITSDSE
-242 SYPAIDNVLYKKA
+242 SYPAIDNVLYEKA

-265 PSRRAN
+265 PSQRED

-278 GVARIE
+278 GVARID

-323 CRITELPES
+323 CRITELSES
-332 VFENCIGLESI
+332 VFENCISLESI

-351 ILDYAFAGCA
+351 IMDYAFAGCEQ
-361 RLKRIAIP
+361 LERIAIP
-369 SSVTKISGYAFSN
+369 SSVTKIPESAFSS
-382 CTALNNIEYSGS
+382 CESLKTVEYSGS

-512 ADYSYGDNIDIRI
+512 ADYSYGDNIDLRI

-575 PEKITIHPITIT
+575 PEKITIHPVTIT
-587 NNTFQNELAVTLPAD
+587 NDTFQNELTVTLPAD
-602 AVEEEVEE
+602 AVEEED
-610 GNDHTA
+610 NDHTA

-643 DMGEEVI
+643 DMGEEVVA
-650 TPTKA
+650 PTKA
-655 GRYTVKVK
+655 GRYTVKIK

-668 PNLLSATVDG
+668 PNLLSAIVDG

-687 APIVPTADLYP
+687 APIVPLYP
-698 LTIKNAAVLIEHDGE
+698 LTIKNADVFIEHDGE
-713 EIHARRNEIG
+713 EIHAERNEIG
-723 DLVAKVPENA
+723 VLVAKVPENA

-754 GLDDSIDVKQ
+754 GLDDSTDVKQ

-779 IEAMTKDASI
+779 MEAMTKDASI

-812 GCRIGMELYLKRI
+812 GCRIGTELYLKRI
-825 LPDGAAIPANA
+825 LPDGAAIPANT

-853 AALDNDATDAQKA
+853 AALDNDATNAQKA

-891 IQIWRKAQTL
+891 IQIWHKAQAL

>member
-63 TIPAQVTHDAY
+63 TIPAQVTHGAQT
-74 IYPVSKIGDRVF
+74 YPVSKIGDRVF
-86 SNYRYAL
+86 CNYKYVL
-93 TSVQIPDTV
+93 TGVQIPDTV

-117 NVTIQDNKPSCVKK
+117 SVTIQGNKPSCVKK

-136 FMFCSVLSDISIL
+136 FMFCSELTDIPIL
-149 DSVTEIDSE
+149 DSVTEIGSE
-158 AFHHCEE
+158 SFHHCEK

-173 GVTSVADGMFSYCY
+173 GVTSVADGMFRYCY
-187 SLHTVTLPDSVTA
+187 NLHTVTLPDSVTA

-214 HIPANVTRIGTDAF
+214 HIPAKVTRIETDAF

-242 SYPAIDNVLYKKA
+242 SYPAIDNVLYEKS
-255 ANGDYALIRY
+255 ANGDCALICY
-265 PSRRAN
+265 PSRRAD

-284 THAFDCCSYL
+284 THAFDCCLYL

-351 ILDYAFAGCA
+351 ILDDAFAGCEQ
-361 RLKRIAIP
+361 LERIAIP
-369 SSVTKISGYAFSN
+369 SSVTKISESAFSN

-401 FTDSSLQDL
+401 FTDSGLQNV

-422 SDIRTVT
+422 SGIRTVT
-429 AKVDGSSVP
+429 AKIDGSSVP

-445 VTIGKTVELTVSDPQ
+445 VTIGKTVELTVGDPQ

-472 TVSADN
+472 TVSANN

-486 QDDTAV
+486 RDDTAV

-525 EPKDTRITDYIVR
+525 EPKDTSITDYIVR

-575 PEKITIHPITIT
+575 PEKITIHPVTIT
-587 NNTFQNELAVTLPAD
+587 NDTFQNELTVTLPED
-602 AVEEEVEE
+602 AVEGE

-636 LELVYLN
+636 LEIVYLN
-643 DMGEEVI
+643 DMGEEVVA
-650 TPTKA
+650 PTKA

-668 PNLLSATVDG
+668 PNLLSAIVDG

-687 APIVPTADLYP
+687 APIVPLYP
-698 LTIKNAAVLIEHDGE
+698 LTIKNADVFIEHDGE
-713 EIHARRNEIG
+713 EIHAERNEIG
-723 DLVAKVPENA
+723 VLVAKVPENA

-754 GLDDSIDVKQ
+754 GLDDSTDVKQ

-779 IEAMTKDASI
+779 MEAMTKDASI

-812 GCRIGMELYLKRI
+812 GCRIGTELYLKRI

-841 LVWVDA
+841 LVWDDA

-853 AALDNDATDAQKA
+853 AVLDNDATNAQKA

>member
-63 TIPAQVTHDAY
+63 TIPAQVTHGAQT
-74 IYPVSKIGDRVF
+74 YPVSKIGDRVF
-86 SNYRYAL
+86 CNYKYVL
-93 TSVQIPDTV
+93 TGVQIPDTV

-117 NVTIQDNKPSCVKK
+117 SVTIQGNKPSCVKK

-136 FMFCSVLSDISIL
+136 FMFCSELTDIPIL
-149 DSVTEIDSE
+149 DSVTEIGSE
-158 AFHHCEE
+158 SFHHCEK

-173 GVTSVADGMFSYCY
+173 GVTSVADGMFRYCY
-187 SLHTVTLPDSVTA
+187 NLHTVTLPDSVTA

-214 HIPANVTRIGTDAF
+214 HIPAKVTRIETDAF

-242 SYPAIDNVLYKKA
+242 SYPAIDNVLYEKS
-255 ANGDYALIRY
+255 ANGDCALICY
-265 PSRRAN
+265 PSRRAD

-284 THAFDCCSYL
+284 THAFDCCLYL

-351 ILDYAFAGCA
+351 ILDDAFAGCEQ
-361 RLKRIAIP
+361 LERIAIP
-369 SSVTKISGYAFSN
+369 SSVTKISESAFSN

-401 FTDSSLQDL
+401 FTDSGLQNV

-422 SDIRTVT
+422 SGIRTVT
-429 AKVDGSSVP
+429 AKIDGSSVP

-445 VTIGKTVELTVSDPQ
+445 VTIGKTVELTVGDPQ

-472 TVSADN
+472 TVSANN

-486 QDDTAV
+486 RDDTAV

-525 EPKDTRITDYIVR
+525 EPKDTSITDYIVR

-575 PEKITIHPITIT
+575 PEKITIHPVTIT
-587 NNTFQNELAVTLPAD
+587 NDTFQNELAVTLPAD
-602 AVEEEVEE
+602 AVEEE

-636 LELVYLN
+636 LEIVYLN
-643 DMGEEVI
+643 DMGEEVVA
-650 TPTKA
+650 PTKA

-668 PNLLSATVDG
+668 PNLLSAIVDG

-687 APIVPTADLYP
+687 APIVPLYP
-698 LTIKNAAVLIEHDGE
+698 LTIKNADVFIEHDGE
-713 EIHARRNEIG
+713 EIHAERNEIG
-723 DLVAKVPENA
+723 VLVAKVPENA

-754 GLDDSIDVKQ
+754 GLDDSTDVKQ

-779 IEAMTKDASI
+779 MEAMTKDASI
-789 EDGGSGILGTVMV
+789 EDGSSGILGTVMV

-812 GCRIGMELYLKRI
+812 GCRIGTELYLKRI

-841 LVWVDA
+841 LVWDDA

-853 AALDNDATDAQKA
+853 AVLDNDATNAQKA

>member
-63 TIPAQVTHDAY
+63 TIPAQVAQGTQT
-74 IYPVSKIGDRVF
+74 YPVTKIGDRVF
-86 SNYRYAL
+86 CNYKYVL

-117 NVTIQDNKPSCVKK
+117 SVTIQDNKPSCVKK

-136 FMFCSVLSDISIL
+136 FMFCSVLTDIPIL

-173 GVTSVADGMFSYCY
+173 GVTSVADGMFRYCY
-187 SLHTVTLPDSVTA
+187 NLHTVTLPDSVTA

-214 HIPANVTRIGTDAF
+214 HIPANVAQIGTDAF
-228 SECFALSAITSDSE
+228 SECFALSTITSDSE
-242 SYPAIDNVLYKKA
+242 SYPAIDNVLYEKA

-265 PSRRAN
+265 PSRRAD

-284 THAFDCCSYL
+284 THAF
-294 ASVKMPDSVVSIGTG
+294 
-309 AFMNCPALQDIEFS
+309 
-323 CRITELPES
+323 
-332 VFENCIGLESI
+332 
-343 DIPEGITQ
+343 
-351 ILDYAFAGCA
+351 AGCA
-361 RLKRIAIP
+361 RLERIAIP
-369 SSVTKISGYAFSN
+369 SSVTKISEYAFSS
-382 CTALNNIEYSGS
+382 CESLKTVEYSGS

-401 FTDSSLQDL
+401 STDSSLQDL

-445 VTIGKTVELTVSDPQ
+445 VTIGKIVELTVSDPH

-500 NYDTGDFTISGL
+500 NYDTGDFIISGL
-512 ADYSYGDNIDIRI
+512 ADYSYGDNIDLRI

-549 EFNELPKDAGT
+549 EFNELPKDVGT

-575 PEKITIHPITIT
+575 PEKITIHPVTIT
-587 NNTFQNELAVTLPAD
+587 NDTFQNELTVTLPAD
-602 AVEEEVEE
+602 AVEEED
-610 GNDHTA
+610 NDHTA

-636 LELVYLN
+636 LEIVYLN
-643 DMGEEVI
+643 DMGEEVVA
-650 TPTKA
+650 PTKA

-668 PNLLSATVDG
+668 PNLLSAIVDG

-713 EIHARRNEIG
+713 EIHAERNESG

-779 IEAMTKDASI
+779 MEAMTKDASI

-812 GCRIGMELYLKRI
+812 GCRIGTELYLKRI

-841 LVWVDA
+841 LVWDDA

-853 AALDNDATDAQKA
+853 AALDTDATNAQKA

-891 IQIWRKAQTL
+891 IQIWRKAQAL

>member
-43 ILNADNTAT
+43 ILNADNTAA

-63 TIPAQVTHDAY
+63 TIPAQVAQDTQT
-74 IYPVSKIGDRVF
+74 YPVTKIGDRVF
-86 SNYRYAL
+86 FNYRYL
-93 TSVQIPDTV
+93 TSVQIPGTV

-112 CTSLK
+112 CTSLES
-117 NVTIQDNKPSCVKK
+117 VTIQDNKPSCVKK

-136 FMFCSVLSDISIL
+136 FMFCSELTDIPIL
-149 DSVTEIDSE
+149 DSVTEIGSD
-158 AFHHCEE
+158 AFHHCDE

-173 GVTSVADGMFSYCY
+173 GVTSVADGTFSYCY

-214 HIPANVTRIGTDAF
+214 HIPANVTRIETDAF

-242 SYPAIDNVLYKKA
+242 SYPAIDNVLYEKA
-255 ANGDYALIRY
+255 ANGDYTLIRY
-265 PSRRAN
+265 PSQRED

-278 GVARIE
+278 AVARIE
-284 THAFDCCSYL
+284 THAFDCCLYL

-309 AFMNCPALQDIEFS
+309 AFMNCQKLHDIEFS

-332 VFENCIGLESI
+332 VFAGCISLKSI

-351 ILDYAFAGCA
+351 ILDDAFAGCEQ
-361 RLKRIAIP
+361 LERIAIP
-369 SSVTKISGYAFSN
+369 SSVTKIPESAFSN

-401 FTDSSLQDL
+401 FTDSGLQNL

-429 AKVDGSSVP
+429 AKIDGSSVP

-445 VTIGKTVELTVSDPQ
+445 VTIGKTVELTVSDPH

-492 TLTTVEHT
+492 TLATVEHT

-575 PEKITIHPITIT
+575 PEKITIHPVTIT
-587 NNTFQNELAVTLPAD
+587 NDTFQNELTVTLPAD
-602 AVEEEVEE
+602 AVEEED
-610 GNDHTA
+610 NDHTA

-643 DMGEEVI
+643 DMGEEVVA
-650 TPTKA
+650 PTKA

-668 PNLLSATVDG
+668 PNLLSAIVDG

-687 APIVPTADLYP
+687 APIVPLYP
-698 LTIKNAAVLIEHDGE
+698 LTIKNADVFIEHDGE
-713 EIHARRNEIG
+713 EIHAERNEIG
-723 DLVAKVPENA
+723 VLVAKVPENA

-754 GLDDSIDVKQ
+754 GLDDSTDVKQ

-779 IEAMTKDASI
+779 MEAMTKDASI

-812 GCRIGMELYLKRI
+812 GCRIGTELYLKRI
-825 LPDGAAIPANA
+825 LPDGAAIPANT

-853 AALDNDATDAQKA
+853 AALDNDATNAQKA

-891 IQIWRKAQTL
+891 IQIWHKAQAL

>member
-1 MKKRLLS
+1 M
-8 LFLTFSMLL
+8 
-17 TFFPVGTVTVF
+17 
-28 ASDSPMAYTDGSYQF
+28 
-43 ILNADNTAT
+43 
-52 ITKYTGNEHRI
+52 
-63 TIPAQVTHDAY
+63 
-74 IYPVSKIGDRVF
+74 
-86 SNYRYAL
+86 
-93 TSVQIPDTV
+93 
-102 TEIGS
+102 
-107 NAFYN
+107 
-112 CTSLK
+112 
-117 NVTIQDNKPSCVKK
+117 
-131 IGRQA
+131 
-136 FMFCSVLSDISIL
+136 
-149 DSVTEIDSE
+149 
-158 AFHHCEE
+158 
-165 LDTVTIPE
+165 
-173 GVTSVADGMFSYCY
+173 
-187 SLHTVTLPDSVTA
+187 
-200 IEERAFTG
+200 
-208 TALTQI
+208 
-214 HIPANVTRIGTDAF
+214 
-228 SECFALSAITSDSE
+228 
-242 SYPAIDNVLYKKA
+242 
-255 ANGDYALIRY
+255 
-265 PSRRAN
+265 
-271 PAFKIPN
+271 
-278 GVARIE
+278 
-284 THAFDCCSYL
+284 
-294 ASVKMPDSVVSIGTG
+294 
-309 AFMNCPALQDIEFS
+309 
-323 CRITELPES
+323 
-332 VFENCIGLESI
+332 
-343 DIPEGITQ
+343 
-351 ILDYAFAGCA
+351 
-361 RLKRIAIP
+361 
-369 SSVTKISGYAFSN
+369 
-382 CTALNNIEYSGS
+382 
-394 RSQWNAI
+394 
-401 FTDSSLQDL
+401 
-410 PVAPGSIDVTVT
+410 
-422 SDIRTVT
+422 
-429 AKVDGSSVP
+429 
-438 INDGKFI
+438 
-445 VTIGKTVELTVSDPQ
+445 
-460 YRDRYTWAGGSG
+460 
-472 TVSADN
+472 SADN

-575 PEKITIHPITIT
+575 PEKITIHPVTIT
-587 NNTFQNELAVTLPAD
+587 NDTFQNELAVTLPEN
-602 AVEEEVEE
+602 AVEEE

-636 LELVYLN
+636 LEIVYLN

-668 PNLLSATVDG
+668 PNLISAIVDG

-687 APIVPTADLYP
+687 APIVPTAELYP

-713 EIHARRNEIG
+713 EIHAERNEIG

-812 GCRIGMELYLKRI
+812 GGRIGTELYLKRI
-825 LPDGAAIPANA
+825 LPEGAAIPANA

-853 AALDNDATDAQKA
+853 AALDNDATNAQKA

-891 IQIWRKAQTL
+891 IHIWRKAQAL

>member
-63 TIPAQVTHDAY
+63 TIPAQVTHGAY

-86 SNYRYAL
+86 CNYKYVL

-117 NVTIQDNKPSCVKK
+117 SVTIQDNKPSCVKK

-136 FMFCSVLSDISIL
+136 FMFCSELTDIPIL
-149 DSVTEIDSE
+149 DSVTEIGSE
-158 AFHHCEE
+158 AFHQCEK

-214 HIPANVTRIGTDAF
+214 HIPANVAQIGTDAF

-242 SYPAIDNVLYKKA
+242 SYPSIDNVLYEKA

-265 PSRRAN
+265 PSQRAD

-284 THAFDCCSYL
+284 THAF
-294 ASVKMPDSVVSIGTG
+294 
-309 AFMNCPALQDIEFS
+309 
-323 CRITELPES
+323 
-332 VFENCIGLESI
+332 
-343 DIPEGITQ
+343 
-351 ILDYAFAGCA
+351 AGCA
-361 RLKRIAIP
+361 RLERIAIP
-369 SSVTKISGYAFSN
+369 SSVTKISEYAFSS
-382 CTALNNIEYSGS
+382 CESLKTVEYSGS

-401 FTDSSLQDL
+401 STDSGLQNV

-492 TLTTVEHT
+492 TLATVEHT

-575 PEKITIHPITIT
+575 PEKITIHPVTIT
-587 NNTFQNELAVTLPAD
+587 NDTFQNELAVTLPAD
-602 AVEEEVEE
+602 AVEEE

-643 DMGEEVI
+643 DMGEEVVA
-650 TPTKA
+650 PTKA

-668 PNLLSATVDG
+668 PNLLSAIVDG

-713 EIHARRNEIG
+713 EIHAERNESG

-779 IEAMTKDASI
+779 MEAMTKDASI

-812 GCRIGMELYLKRI
+812 GCRIGTELYLKRI

-841 LVWVDA
+841 LVWDDA

-853 AALDNDATDAQKA
+853 AALDNDVTNAQKA

-880 TADASVSYWEV
+880 TADASVSYWDV
-891 IQIWRKAQTL
+891 IQIWRKAQAL

>member
-63 TIPAQVTHDAY
+63 TIPAHVTQDAQT
-74 IYPVSKIGDRVF
+74 YPVSKIGDRVF
-86 SNYRYAL
+86 CNYKYVL

-117 NVTIQDNKPSCVKK
+117 RVTIQDNKPSCVKK

-136 FMFCSVLSDISIL
+136 FKFCSELTDIPIL
-149 DSVTEIDSE
+149 DSVTEIGSD
-158 AFHHCEE
+158 AFHQCEK

-173 GVTSVADGMFSYCY
+173 GVTSVADGIFSYCY

-214 HIPANVTRIGTDAF
+214 HIPANVAQIGTDAF
-228 SECFALSAITSDSE
+228 SECFALSTITSDSE
-242 SYPAIDNVLYKKA
+242 SYPAIDNVLYEKA

-265 PSRRAN
+265 PSQRED

-294 ASVKMPDSVVSIGTG
+294 TSVKMPDSVVSIGTG

-332 VFENCIGLESI
+332 VFAGCISLKSI

-351 ILDYAFAGCA
+351 ILDDAFAGCEQ
-361 RLKRIAIP
+361 LERIAIP
-369 SSVTKISGYAFSN
+369 SSVTKIPESAFSN

-401 FTDSSLQDL
+401 FTDSSLQNV
-410 PVAPGSIDVTVT
+410 PVTPGSIDVTVT

-486 QDDTAV
+486 RDDTAV

-500 NYDTGDFTISGL
+500 
-512 ADYSYGDNIDIRI
+512 NIDIRI

-575 PEKITIHPITIT
+575 PEKITIHPVTIT
-587 NNTFQNELAVTLPAD
+587 NDTFQNELTVTLPAD
-602 AVEEEVEE
+602 AVEEE

-643 DMGEEVI
+643 DMGEEIVA
-650 TPTKA
+650 PTKA

-668 PNLLSATVDG
+668 PNLISAIVDG

-687 APIVPTADLYP
+687 TPIVPTADLYP
-698 LTIKNAAVLIEHDGE
+698 LTIKNADVFIEHDGE
-713 EIHARRNEIG
+713 EIHAERNEIG

-754 GLDDSIDVKQ
+754 GLDDSTDVKQ

-779 IEAMTKDASI
+779 MEAMTKDASI

-812 GCRIGMELYLKRI
+812 GCRIGTELYLKRI
-825 LPDGAAIPANA
+825 LPDGAAIPANT

-847 GKPAPA
+847 GKPVPA

-891 IQIWRKAQTL
+891 IQIWHKAQAL

>member
-63 TIPAQVTHDAY
+63 TIPAQVTHGAY
-74 IYPVSKIGDRVF
+74 IYPVSKIGDQVF
-86 SNYRYAL
+86 CNYKYVL

-117 NVTIQDNKPSCVKK
+117 SVTIHDNKPSCVKK

-136 FMFCSVLSDISIL
+136 FMFCSELTDIPIL
-149 DSVTEIDSE
+149 DSVTEIGSE
-158 AFHHCEE
+158 SFHHCEK

-173 GVTSVADGMFSYCY
+173 GVTSVADGMFRYCY

-214 HIPANVTRIGTDAF
+214 HIPANVAQIGTDAF
-228 SECFALSAITSDSE
+228 SECFALSTITSDSE
-242 SYPAIDNVLYKKA
+242 SYPAIDNVLYEKA

-265 PSRRAN
+265 PSQRED

-284 THAFDCCSYL
+284 AH
-294 ASVKMPDSVVSIGTG
+294 
-309 AFMNCPALQDIEFS
+309 
-323 CRITELPES
+323 
-332 VFENCIGLESI
+332 
-343 DIPEGITQ
+343 
-351 ILDYAFAGCA
+351 AFAGCEQ
-361 RLKRIAIP
+361 LERIAIP
-369 SSVTKISGYAFSN
+369 SSVTKISEYAFSN

-401 FTDSSLQDL
+401 FTDSGLQNVH
-410 PVAPGSIDVTVT
+410 VAPGSIDVTVT

-429 AKVDGSSVP
+429 AKIDGSSVP

-445 VTIGKTVELTVSDPQ
+445 VTIGKTVELTVGDPH

-575 PEKITIHPITIT
+575 PEKITIHPVTIT
-587 NNTFQNELAVTLPAD
+587 NDTFQNELTVTLPED
-602 AVEEEVEE
+602 AVEEE

-636 LELVYLN
+636 LEIVYLN
-643 DMGEEVI
+643 DMGEEVVA
-650 TPTKA
+650 PTKA

-668 PNLLSATVDG
+668 PNLISAIVDG

-713 EIHARRNEIG
+713 EIHAGRNEIG

-779 IEAMTKDASI
+779 MEAMTKDASI

-812 GCRIGMELYLKRI
+812 GCRIGTELYLKHI

-847 GKPAPA
+847 GKPVPA

>member
-8 LFLTFSMLL
+8 LFLTFSIML

-63 TIPAQVTHDAY
+63 TIPAQVTHGAY

-86 SNYRYAL
+86 NNYKYTL

-117 NVTIQDNKPSCVKK
+117 SVTIQDNKPSCVKK

-136 FMFCSVLSDISIL
+136 FMFCSELTDIPIL

-214 HIPANVTRIGTDAF
+214 HIPANVAQIGTDAF

-242 SYPAIDNVLYKKA
+242 SYPAIDNVLYEKA
-255 ANGDYALIRY
+255 TNGDYALIRY
-265 PSRRAN
+265 PSQRAD

-284 THAFDCCSYL
+284 THAF
-294 ASVKMPDSVVSIGTG
+294 
-309 AFMNCPALQDIEFS
+309 
-323 CRITELPES
+323 
-332 VFENCIGLESI
+332 
-343 DIPEGITQ
+343 
-351 ILDYAFAGCA
+351 AGCA
-361 RLKRIAIP
+361 RLERIAIP
-369 SSVTKISGYAFSN
+369 SSVTKISEYAFSS
-382 CTALNNIEYSGS
+382 CESLKTVEYSGS

-401 FTDSSLQDL
+401 FTDSGLQNV

-422 SDIRTVT
+422 SDIRSVT

-445 VTIGKTVELTVSDPQ
+445 VTIGKTVELTVSDPH

-575 PEKITIHPITIT
+575 PEKITIHPVTIT
-587 NNTFQNELAVTLPAD
+587 NDTFQNELTVTLPAD
-602 AVEEEVEE
+602 AVEEE

-643 DMGEEVI
+643 DMGEEVVA
-650 TPTKA
+650 PTKA

-663 IHSNS
+663 LHSNS
-668 PNLLSATVDG
+668 PNLLSAIVDG

-713 EIHARRNEIG
+713 EIQAERNEIG

-754 GLDDSIDVKQ
+754 GLDDSTDVKQ

-779 IEAMTKDASI
+779 MEAMTKDASI

-812 GCRIGMELYLKRI
+812 GCRIGTELYLKRI

-841 LVWVDA
+841 LMWVDA

>member
-8 LFLTFSMLL
+8 LFLTFSIML

-28 ASDSPMAYTDGSYQF
+28 ASGSPMAYTDGLYQF

-52 ITKYTGNEHRI
+52 ITKYTGKENRI
-63 TIPAQVTHDAY
+63 TIPAQVAQGTQT
-74 IYPVSKIGDRVF
+74 YPVTKIGDRVF
-86 SNYRYAL
+86 SNYRYVL

-102 TEIGS
+102 TEIGD

-112 CTSLK
+112 RTSLES
-117 NVTIQDNKPSCVKK
+117 VTIQDNKPSCVKK

-136 FMFCSVLSDISIL
+136 FMYCSKLKDISIL
-149 DSVTEIDSE
+149 DSVTEIGSE
-158 AFHHCEE
+158 SFSQCGK

-173 GVTSVADGMFSYCY
+173 GITSVADGMFSYCY

-214 HIPANVTRIGTDAF
+214 HIPANVAQIGTDAF

-242 SYPAIDNVLYKKA
+242 SYPAIDNVLYEKT

-265 PSRRAN
+265 PSQRKA
-271 PAFKIPN
+271 PSFKIPN
-278 GVARIE
+278 GVAKIE
-284 THAFDCCSYL
+284 THAFDCCLYL
-294 ASVKMPDSVVSIGTG
+294 ESVKMPDSVVSIGTG
-309 AFMNCPALQDIEFS
+309 AFMNCQKLQDIEFS

-351 ILDYAFAGCA
+351 IFDYAFAGCE

-369 SSVTKISGYAFSN
+369 SSVTKISESAFFN
-382 CTALNNIEYSGS
+382 CTTLNTIEYSGS
-394 RSQWNAI
+394 RSQWDAI
-401 FTDSSLQDL
+401 STDSSLQNVL
-410 PVAPGSIDVTVT
+410 APGSIDVAVA

-486 QDDTAV
+486 RDDTAV

-500 NYDTGDFTISGL
+500 NYDTGDFIISGL

-525 EPKDTRITDYIVR
+525 EPKDTSITDYTVR
-538 YVRNAGTSNEE
+538 YVRNAGISNEE

-575 PEKITIHPITIT
+575 PEKITIHPVTIT
-587 NNTFQNELAVTLPAD
+587 NDTFQNELTVTLPED
-602 AVEEEVEE
+602 AVEEE
-610 GNDHTA
+610 GDDHTA

-636 LELVYLN
+636 LEIVYFN

-668 PNLLSATVDG
+668 PNLLSAIVDG
-678 GTFEIRQKA
+678 GTFEIRQKVV
-687 APIVPTADLYP
+687 PLPPTADLYP
-698 LTIKNAAVLIEHDGE
+698 LTIKNAAILIEHDGA
-713 EIHARRNEIG
+713 EIHAERNEIG

-754 GLDDSIDVKQ
+754 GLDVSTDVKQ

-812 GCRIGMELYLKRI
+812 GCRIGTELYLKRI

-841 LVWVDA
+841 LVWDDA
-847 GKPAPA
+847 GKPVPA
-853 AALDNDATDAQKA
+853 AVLDTDATDAQKA

>member
-63 TIPAQVTHDAY
+63 TIPAQVTQDAQT
-74 IYPVSKIGDRVF
+74 YPVSKIGDRVF
-86 SNYRYAL
+86 CNYKYFL

-117 NVTIQDNKPSCVKK
+117 SVTIQDNKPSCVKK
-131 IGRQA
+131 IGRQT
-136 FMFCSVLSDISIL
+136 FMFCSELTYISIL
-149 DSVTEIDSE
+149 DSVTEIGSE
-158 AFHHCEE
+158 AFHQCEK

-214 HIPANVTRIGTDAF
+214 HIPANVAQIGTDAF

-242 SYPAIDNVLYKKA
+242 SYPSIDNVLYEKA

-265 PSRRAN
+265 PSQRAD

-284 THAFDCCSYL
+284 THAF
-294 ASVKMPDSVVSIGTG
+294 
-309 AFMNCPALQDIEFS
+309 
-323 CRITELPES
+323 
-332 VFENCIGLESI
+332 
-343 DIPEGITQ
+343 
-351 ILDYAFAGCA
+351 AGCA
-361 RLKRIAIP
+361 RLERIAIP
-369 SSVTKISGYAFSN
+369 SSVTKISEYAFSN

-401 FTDSSLQDL
+401 FTDSGLQNV

-429 AKVDGSSVP
+429 AKIDGSSVP

-549 EFNELPKDAGT
+549 EFNEFPKDAGT

-575 PEKITIHPITIT
+575 PEKITIHPVTIT
-587 NNTFQNELAVTLPAD
+587 NDTFQNELAVTLPAD
-602 AVEEEVEE
+602 AVEEE

-643 DMGEEVI
+643 DMGEEVVA
-650 TPTKA
+650 PTKA
-655 GRYTVKVK
+655 GRYTVKIK

-668 PNLLSATVDG
+668 PNLLSAIVDG

-713 EIHARRNEIG
+713 EIHAERNEIG

-754 GLDDSIDVKQ
+754 GLDDSTDVKQ

-779 IEAMTKDASI
+779 MEAMTKDASI

-812 GCRIGMELYLKRI
+812 GCRIGTELYLKRI

-841 LVWVDA
+841 LVWDDA

-853 AALDNDATDAQKA
+853 AALDNDATNAQKA

-901 KN
+901 KS

>member
-8 LFLTFSMLL
+8 LFLAFSMML

-28 ASDSPMAYTDGSYQF
+28 ASGSPMAYTDGSYQF

-63 TIPAQVTHDAY
+63 TIPAQVAQGTQT
-74 IYPVSKIGDRVF
+74 YPVTKIGDRVF
-86 SNYRYAL
+86 SNYRYVL
-93 TSVQIPDTV
+93 TSVQIPGTV
-102 TEIGS
+102 TEIGD

-112 CTSLK
+112 RTSLK
-117 NVTIQDNKPSCVKK
+117 SVTIQDDNSSCVKK

-136 FMFCSVLSDISIL
+136 FMYCRALTDISIL
-149 DSVTEIDSE
+149 DSVTEIGSE
-158 AFHHCEE
+158 SFYQCEN

-173 GVTSVADGMFSYCY
+173 GVTSIAEGLFSYCY

-214 HIPANVTRIGTDAF
+214 HIPAKVTRIGTAAF
-228 SECFALSAITSDSE
+228 SECFALSTITSDSE
-242 SYPAIDNVLYKKA
+242 SYPAIDNVLYEKS
-255 ANGDYALIRY
+255 ANGNYALIRY
-265 PSRRAN
+265 PSRRED

-278 GVARIE
+278 GVVKIE
-284 THAFDCCSYL
+284 THAFDCCLYL
-294 ASVKMPDSVVSIGTG
+294 ASVKMPDSVVSIGTV

-332 VFENCIGLESI
+332 VFENCTGLESI

-351 ILDYAFAGCA
+351 IMDYAFAGCEQ
-361 RLKRIAIP
+361 LKRIAIP
-369 SSVTKISGYAFSN
+369 SSVTKISESAFPS
-382 CTALNNIEYSGS
+382 CESLKTVEYSGS

-401 FTDSSLQDL
+401 FTDSGLQNL

-422 SDIRTVT
+422 SVIRAVT

-438 INDGKFI
+438 LNDGKFI

-500 NYDTGDFTISGL
+500 NYDTGDFIISGL

-525 EPKDTRITDYIVR
+525 EPKDTSITDYSVR

-560 YTLRIIQGDTVRIDI
+560 YTLRIIQGDTVQIDI
-575 PEKITIHPITIT
+575 PEKITIHPVTIT
-587 NNTFQNELAVTLPAD
+587 NDTFQNELTVTLPED
-602 AVEEEVEE
+602 AVEEE

-663 IHSNS
+663 IRSNS
-668 PNLLSATVDG
+668 PNLLSAIVDG
-678 GTFEIRQKA
+678 GTFEIHQKDEA
-687 APIVPTADLYP
+687 WFGLHCRPPEYDHRRKFASAVP
-698 LTIKNAAVLIEHDGE
+698 NQH
-713 EIHARRNEIG
+713 RR
-723 DLVAKVPENA
+723 L
-733 SVTVTYIS
+733 S
-741 QSDAIAFDQWLVS
+741 
-754 GLDDSIDVKQ
+754 
-764 NPLRFQMP
+764 
-772 AGEKGVT
+772 AG
-779 IEAMTKDASI
+779 
-789 EDGGSGILGTVMV
+789 
-802 IGAAAVLTWQ
+802 
-812 GCRIGMELYLKRI
+812 
-825 LPDGAAIPANA
+825 
-836 TELAE
+836 
-841 LVWVDA
+841 
-847 GKPAPA
+847 
-853 AALDNDATDAQKA
+853 
-866 LTWASENQLLPSNK
+866 
-880 TADASVSYWEV
+880 
-891 IQIWRKAQTL
+891 
-901 KN
+901 

>member
-63 TIPAQVTHDAY
+63 TIPAQVAQGTQT
-74 IYPVSKIGDRVF
+74 YPVTKIGDRVF
-86 SNYRYAL
+86 SNYRYL
-93 TSVQIPDTV
+93 TSVQIPGTV

-117 NVTIQDNKPSCVKK
+117 SVTIQDDKPSCVKK

-136 FMFCSVLSDISIL
+136 FMFCSELTDIPIL
-149 DSVTEIDSE
+149 DSVTEIGSE

-187 SLHTVTLPDSVTA
+187 NLHTVTLPDSVTA

-214 HIPANVTRIGTDAF
+214 HIPAKVTRIGTDAF

-242 SYPAIDNVLYKKA
+242 SYPAIDNVLYEKS

-265 PSRRAN
+265 PSRREDS
-271 PAFKIPN
+271 AFKIPN

-284 THAFDCCSYL
+284 THAFDCCLYL
-294 ASVKMPDSVVSIGTG
+294 TSVKMPDSVVSIGTG

-323 CRITELPES
+323 CRITELSES

-351 ILDYAFAGCA
+351 IMDYAFAGCA

-369 SSVTKISGYAFSN
+369 SSVTKISESAFSN

-401 FTDSSLQDL
+401 FTDSGLQNL

-422 SDIRTVT
+422 SGIRTVT
-429 AKVDGSSVP
+429 AKIDGSSVP

-445 VTIGKTVELTVSDPQ
+445 VTIGKTVELTVGDPQ

-472 TVSADN
+472 TVSANN

-486 QDDTAV
+486 RDDTAV

-525 EPKDTRITDYIVR
+525 EPKDTSITDYIVR

-575 PEKITIHPITIT
+575 PEKITIHPVTIT
-587 NNTFQNELAVTLPAD
+587 NDTFQNELAVTLPAD
-602 AVEEEVEE
+602 AVEEE

-636 LELVYLN
+636 LEIVYLN
-643 DMGEEVI
+643 DMGEEVVA
-650 TPTKA
+650 PTKA

-668 PNLLSATVDG
+668 PNLLSAIVDG

-687 APIVPTADLYP
+687 APIVPLYP
-698 LTIKNAAVLIEHDGE
+698 LTIKNADVFIEHDGE
-713 EIHARRNEIG
+713 EIHAERNEIG
-723 DLVAKVPENA
+723 VLVAKVPENA

-754 GLDDSIDVKQ
+754 GLDDSTDVKQ

-779 IEAMTKDASI
+779 MEAMTKDASI

-812 GCRIGMELYLKRI
+812 GCRIGTELYLKRI

-841 LVWVDA
+841 LVWDDA

-853 AALDNDATDAQKA
+853 AVLDNDATNAQKA